1 MSEVFSL
8 DGLTRTPPYIRRCAL
23 VVFTTIRYPDAFLG
37 HNTLFLSLET
47 SHLEATLSS
56 VWKISSDY
64 VNVLARDDPVPFPP
78 LLPNFLEQSN

>member
-1 MSEVFSL
+1 MRISCVH
-8 DGLTRTPPYIRRCAL
+8 RVY
-23 VVFTTIRYPDAFLG
+23 TIRYPDAFLG

-64 VNVLARDDPVPFPP
+64 VNTPARMFFPLTVLARDDPVPFPP